1 MPLISGALGV
11 WNKML
16 FGTIIANTAISMIG
30 GITNIVMASSSQ
42 QNNDSQDIN
51 STKIETINVD
61 MSTIVAP
68 KIPYMNIYYLNS

>member
-1 MPLISGALGV
+1 MPLVSGALGF

-16 FGTIIANTAISMIG
+16 FGTIIANTAISMIE

-42 QNNDSQDIN
+42 QNHDSQDID
-51 STKIETINVD
+51 SIKIETINVD
-61 MSTIVAP
+61 MSTIVGP